1 MDGSPSSGLEEIKPV
16 ADEEEGEGEAQAAS
30 KRRKTVQKTVVTV
43 KVEANKNGKHKSE
56 GPPPSDS
63 WSWRKY
69 GQKPIKGTPFPRGY
83 YRCSTS
89 KGCSAKKQVE
99 RCKTDT
105 SMMIITY
112 TSTHNHPSPDLSSSS
127 ITNPSSHQLSEHEQT
142 NQNQAQSE
150 GEELVLLP
158 INTSKEQHQ
167 DPDQYNKVLVE
178 EEQEHD
184 HQQTD
189 EEGHVFHYYSQSPF
203 NSLII
208 NHQREEEEDPFGEN
222 SLDRVLCNHHAF
234 FDGGESPLSLE
245 PSSSQLLPMEEN
257 DGSFFDELEELPM
270 FPSSF
275 SRLMTF
281 VL

>member
-1 MDGSPSSGLEEIKPV
+1 MDGSTSLEIIPE
-16 ADEEEGEGEAQAAS
+16 ADEQEHEQEEEAQAS
-30 KRRKTVQKTVVTV
+30 KRRKIVQKTVVTV
-43 KVEANKNGKHKSE
+43 KVEANKYGGKQKSE

-105 SMMIITY
+105 SMIIITY

-127 ITNPSSHQLSEHEQT
+127 SSSSITNPSQHEQT
-142 NQNQAQSE
+142 NQNQNQTQTE
-150 GEELVLLP
+150 EEELELLP
-158 INTSKEQHQ
+158 IITTTTSKKEYQ
-167 DPDQYNKVLVE
+167 DPDQYNKEKE
-178 EEQEHD
+178 EEEHD
-184 HQQTD
+184 HYQND
-189 EEGHVFHYYSQSPF
+189 EEEAHVFHYYSQSPF

-208 NHQREEEEDPFGEN
+208 NHQREEYPFGDN
-222 SLDRVLCNHHAF
+222 LCSNHVF
-234 FDGGESPLSLE
+234 FDGGEPPPLSLE
-245 PSSSQLLPMEEN
+245 PSSELLPMEDEN

-275 SRLMTF
+275 SKLMTF
-281 VL
+281 VR